1 MSVRLDSYCRLL
13 ESFTV
18 FSDNVPLQND
28 SNTTTFTRKTFALL
42 VKEVDV
48 MTFNDETLFINL
60 GTVEEATN
68 TSSEQID
75 PNSLVVST
83 SNIANTSVVTTAEV
97 EVPQT
102 ALSGEGKPTQR
113 LSYTVFANDSLFQ
126 SAEETQNNIALG
138 SIVVSV
144 RVNVSNDLPN
154 PIRVT
159 FLINRVGCC

>member
-1 MSVRLDSYCRLL
+1 M
-13 ESFTV
+13 

-48 MTFNDETLFINL
+48 MRFNDETLFINL

-68 TSSEQID
+68 TSEQID

-83 SNIANTSVVTTAEV
+83 SNIADTNVVTTAKV
-97 EVPQT
+97 EAPQSV
-102 ALSGEGKPTQR
+102 LSDEGKPTQR

-126 SAEETQNNIALG
+126 SADETQNNTVLG

-144 RVNVSNDLPN
+144 RVNVSNELPD
-154 PIRVT
+154 PIQLS
-159 FLINRVGCC
+159 FLINMVGCC

>member
-1 MSVRLDSYCRLL
+1 M
-13 ESFTV
+13 

-48 MTFNDETLFINL
+48 MRSDDETLFINL

-68 TSSEQID
+68 TSEQID

-83 SNIANTSVVTTAEV
+83 SNIADTNVVTTAEV
-97 EVPQT
+97 EVPQSV
-102 ALSGEGKPTQR
+102 LRDEGRPTQR

-126 SAEETQNNIALG
+126 SADETQNNTVLG

-144 RVNVSNDLPN
+144 RVNVSNELPD
-154 PIRVT
+154 PIRVS
-159 FLINRVGCC
+159 FVINMVGYC

>member
-1 MSVRLDSYCRLL
+1 M
-13 ESFTV
+13 

-48 MTFNDETLFINL
+48 MRSDDETLFINL

-68 TSSEQID
+68 TSEQID

-83 SNIANTSVVTTAEV
+83 SNIADMNLVTTAEV
-97 EVPQT
+97 EVLQSV
-102 ALSGEGKPTQR
+102 LRDEGKPTQR
-113 LSYTVFANDSLFQ
+113 LSYTLIANDSLFQ
-126 SAEETQNNIALG
+126 SADETQNNTVLG

-144 RVNVSNDLPN
+144 RVNVSKELPD
-154 PIRVT
+154 PIRVS
-159 FLINRVGCC
+159 FVINMVGCC

>member
-1 MSVRLDSYCRLL
+1 M
-13 ESFTV
+13 

-48 MTFNDETLFINL
+48 MRFDDETLFINL

-68 TSSEQID
+68 TSEQID

-83 SNIANTSVVTTAEV
+83 SNIADMNLVTTAEV
-97 EVPQT
+97 EVPQSV
-102 ALSGEGKPTQR
+102 LSDEEPTQR

-126 SAEETQNNIALG
+126 SADETQNNTVLG

-144 RVNVSNDLPN
+144 RVNVSNELSS
-154 PIRVT
+154 PIRIS
-159 FLINRVGCC
+159 FLINMVSCC

>member
-1 MSVRLDSYCRLL
+1 M
-13 ESFTV
+13 

-48 MTFNDETLFINL
+48 MRFDDETLFINL

-68 TSSEQID
+68 TSEQID

-83 SNIANTSVVTTAEV
+83 SNIADTNVVTTAEV
-97 EVPQT
+97 EVPQSV
-102 ALSGEGKPTQR
+102 LRDEGRPTQR

-126 SAEETQNNIALG
+126 SADKTQNNTVLG

-144 RVNVSNDLPN
+144 RVNVSNELPD
-154 PIRVT
+154 PIRVS
-159 FLINRVGCC
+159 FVINMVGYC